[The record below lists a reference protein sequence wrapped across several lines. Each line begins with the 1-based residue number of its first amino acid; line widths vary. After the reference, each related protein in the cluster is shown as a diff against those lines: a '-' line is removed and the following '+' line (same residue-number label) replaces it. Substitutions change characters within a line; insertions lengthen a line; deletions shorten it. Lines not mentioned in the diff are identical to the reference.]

1 VVRFS
6 LNVNFSELALEVDGV
21 DKLVFGRFENSSCL
35 LSRFEKRT
43 IIGGCTEVSLDLTAE
58 FWL

>member
-6 LNVNFSELALEVDGV
+6 LNVNFAELALEVHDV
-21 DKLVFGRFENSSCL
+21 DEFVFDRFENSSFL

-43 IIGGCTEVSLDLTAE
+43 IIGGCSEVSFDLTAQ
-58 FWL
+58 F

>member
-6 LNVNFSELALEVDGV
+6 LNANFSELALEVD
-21 DKLVFGRFENSSCL
+21 DLDEFVFGRSENSSFF

-43 IIGGCTEVSLDLTAE
+43 IIGGCSEVSLAQ